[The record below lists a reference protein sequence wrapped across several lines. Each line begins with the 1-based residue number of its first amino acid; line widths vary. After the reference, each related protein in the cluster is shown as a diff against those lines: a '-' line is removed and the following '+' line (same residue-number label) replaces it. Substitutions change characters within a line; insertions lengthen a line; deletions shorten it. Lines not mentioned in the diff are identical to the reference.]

1 LTLLGV
7 ILPAGS
13 KEATRLSWAEPTYVY
28 DVRDRHLPPATRP
41 SSLIPHPS
49 SLRVRS
55 GRPLGRIREIAL
67 PPPADGR
74 RVHLF
79 ALQAETV
86 AGVTVTGPEQVARGE
101 TLPLEVQVEAGQ
113 VDPAGRL
120 VRIDVLDPA
129 GQPVLH
135 YRDFVTLAGPTG
147 QSAVPFAFN
156 DVPGRWTIRA
166 TDVAS
171 GVAGEKTVVVSDD
184 KQDL

>member
-13 KEATRLSWAEPTYVY
+13 KESARLSWADPTCVY
-28 DVRDRHLPPATRP
+28 DVRA
-41 SSLIPHPS
+41 
-49 SLRVRS
+49 